1 MDEEEVGWDLL
12 VRYNYSDLYD
22 LTLTHSCSFDHS
34 NNRAV
39 NTRMLRNIEGLQ
51 TENQFTIVLIRRK
64 QFKHECIIILLL

>member
-1 MDEEEVGWDLL
+1 MGSFSEV
-12 VRYNYSDLYD
+12 YSDLYD

-39 NTRMLRNIEGLQ
+39 NTRNIEGLQ

-64 QFKHECIIILLL
+64 Q